1 MKLATMLGVA
11 RWALHHHSNLQKLQM
26 KKHGELI
33 LNHKPCF
40 ERPMKGIAKKSLEGN
55 GTWQRK

>member
-1 MKLATMLGVA
+1 MILATMLRIA

-33 LNHKPCF
+33 LSHKPCF
-40 ERPMKGIAKKSLEGN
+40 ARPMKRIAKQSSEGN